1 MLKRLFKIHA
11 APLEIPRSTEF
22 EFPLRRIN
30 LSATKNKFFCYG
42 KCRFQLLEIYFRAAK
57 KGEAW
62 QWPDKIGMRRK
73 TLHSSPFG
81 CIYKKNK

>member
-1 MLKRLFKIHA
+1 MLKRLLKILA
-11 APLEIPRSTEF
+11 TPLEIPRSTEF
-22 EFPLRRIN
+22 KFSLRKIIF
-30 LSATKNKFFCYG
+30 SATENLVFSYWKYIFV
-42 KCRFQLLEIYFRAAK
+42 QQK

-62 QWPDKIGMRRK
+62 QCPDKIGIRRK